1 MVLLEKVEKP
11 LQFSNK
17 KIKKR
22 KVKKVVKMDYNYFE
36 AIKEDVKE
44 YLKETSER
52 DFDTLYDDMFV
63 DDSITGNASG
73 SYTFS
78 TWQAEENIAHNMD
91 LLKEALEEFGGDYG
105 EALEKGA
112 ENCDVIIRCYLLG
125 KVLQEVL
132 EELEEEQKGSGT
144 NEKKNRKENKKN
156 ITKNKLYIII
166 YNFRMSIH

>member
-1 MVLLEKVEKP
+1 MKY
-11 LQFSNK
+11 
-17 KIKKR
+17 
-22 KVKKVVKMDYNYFE
+22 DYFE
-36 AIKEDVKE
+36 AMKEDVKE
-44 YLKETSER
+44 YLKETNER
-52 DFDTLYDDMFV
+52 DFQTLYDNMFI

-125 KVLQEVL
+125 QVLQEVL
-132 EELEEEQKGSGT
+132 EELEEEEEEQKGSGT
-144 NEKKNRKENKKN
+144 NENKNRKENKKN
-156 ITKNKLYIII
+156 TTKNQLYIII
-166 YNFRMSIH
+166 YNFRMSIYKFNYLGFK